1 MDSRGPERAYHQSDI
16 AGPRRQRISD
26 CEKGLAAACHTVFR
40 NGQSRHRTGLAL
52 SHRRSAIRKRRCK
65 ISRHRAFEKVKLF
78 KARHLIEMT
87 VARQDLFPIVEKRS
101 GTSQEAPTRRGK
113 RVRLITTAKDA
124 ASFNDCIQL
133 IFEVD
138 GHALLVDPDFS
149 NSRERTMT
157 GQGIFFGFIVF
168 GSIIAAF
175 SYLNYQ
181 KLQAARISKVLED
194 ISSGTTDINF
204 VLAASPLVVSEHE
217 KVAAVLPKTTLLEP
231 KMVRV
236 REGSRHSSSMRMAS
250 YSVGSGNYTST
261 TEFQEQLRAID
272 LGTLVVTNQR
282 IVFLGKLKTISIDVN
297 KMIGVDEYRDSIG
310 VHCKDKEKV
319 DSFKISN
326 DLMLTYHEDQKDVLV
341 PFAGQILGSIIGH
354 TMAEHDA
361 RKETTAA

>member
-1 MDSRGPERAYHQSDI
+1 
-16 AGPRRQRISD
+16 
-26 CEKGLAAACHTVFR
+26 
-40 NGQSRHRTGLAL
+40 
-52 SHRRSAIRKRRCK
+52 
-65 ISRHRAFEKVKLF
+65 
-78 KARHLIEMT
+78 
-87 VARQDLFPIVEKRS
+87 
-101 GTSQEAPTRRGK
+101 
-113 RVRLITTAKDA
+113 
-124 ASFNDCIQL
+124 
-133 IFEVD
+133 
-138 GHALLVDPDFS
+138 
-149 NSRERTMT
+149 MT

-181 KLQAARISKVLED
+181 KVQAARISKVLED

-261 TEFQEQLRAID
+261 TESQEQLRAID